1 MIFKRPLSIS
11 LCALAILGA
20 VISGDVTTN
29 AVIADQSSPGDSPT
43 MQPNADVTPHLDI
56 AIRGGRIVDGS
67 GAPWYR
73 ADIGIRDGKIV
84 SIGRITDGEARRTIH
99 ASGLVVSP
107 GFIDMMGQSATSL
120 LESPTNAMNLLS
132 QGITTINCGEGS
144 SAAPLA
150 KSDGDSVGWTTMR
163 EYLALLDMKGLPVNV
178 VQSVGHTQVR
188 RLILG
193 DVDRRPSDE
202 ELQQMRE
209 LVREAMTAGAIGVST
224 ALIYPPAIYAQSQE
238 IAALA
243 KVAGEY
249 GGGYF
254 THMRNEGDQLI
265 EAIDEA
271 LEIGRLAGTPVHIFH
286 LKTAGR
292 QNWGKMPLAIA
303 RIQAARA
310 GGQQVTADVYPYIH
324 NGLGISALIHPRHFA
339 SGFAGLRER
348 LDDETLRADIRL
360 EMEQTDGWENWFRHV
375 GSDWDKI
382 IVGQTNA
389 SRYQDHVGKSLAA
402 VAAAVDEDP
411 WVTFFELVK
420 TGAFVLP
427 ESMTEANK
435 ILAMKQ
441 EFISFC
447 TDVGP
452 AGGDSIASHPRAYG
466 AFPRLLARYV
476 RDLGV
481 ISLERAVAQAT
492 AVAANDVMAFD
503 RGRIAVGLAAD
514 IVAFDYEKLADRA
527 DFTTPTAIAEG
538 VRYVIV
544 GGQIV
549 LDDGKQTEARPG
561 RVLRGPGFR
570 SDNLSAGKKEAGGI
584 PTLAAYDE
592 MASRFLETHRSPG
605 MAIAVTDRGRLVH
618 AAGYG
623 YADLANS
630 ETVKPESLFRIASIS
645 KPITAVAIMQLV
657 QQGRVGLED
666 PVTQYLQCEAEIE
679 SAGERCDPRWHAV
692 TIRQLLEHQGGWDRD
707 KSFDAMFQSVKFA
720 EQLGVKPPARN
731 RDVILAMITQ
741 PFDFDPGTRYAYS
754 NFGYNLLGR
763 VIEKVSDQTYE
774 AYVQQH
780 VLRPVGIERMRI
792 GGTRLGDRIDG
803 EVRYY
808 DTGTGRSVFAEDLGE
823 AVPHPYGAWHLE
835 AMDSHGG
842 WLASAVDLARF
853 VAAFDDP
860 DNCPILSRASI
871 EAMFARPNGD
881 AGLDQDGKPK
891 DVFYSLGWQVRDLG
905 DGRFNR
911 WHTGS
916 LPGTTTI
923 MIHRHDGRNFVGLL
937 NTRVSPATSSLGG
950 ELDRKIGEASQRVE
964 SWPPYDLFKKPII
977 SEGSAALP

>member
-1 MIFKRPLSIS
+1 MIFKRPLCVSVCG
-11 LCALAILGA
+11 LALLVAAITGNLT
-20 VISGDVTTN
+20 VNDV
-29 AVIADQSSPGDSPT
+29 VADQSSQADSSAPKPSSDT
-43 MQPNADVTPHLDI
+43 KPHLDI
-56 AIRGGRIVDGS
+56 AICGGRIVDGS
-67 GAPWYR
+67 GTPWYR

-84 SIGRITDGEARRTIH
+84 SIGRIAAGEATRMIDAT
-99 ASGLVVSP
+99 GLVVSP

-132 QGITTINCGEGS
+132 QGITTINCGEGV

-150 KSDGDSVGWTTMR
+150 KAEGDGVGWTTMR

-178 VQSVGHTQVR
+178 VQTVGHTQVR
-188 RLILG
+188 RLVLG

-254 THMRNEGDQLI
+254 THMRNEGDQLL

-271 LEIGRLAGTPVHIFH
+271 LEIGRMAGTPVHVFH

-310 GGQQVTADVYPYIH
+310 SGQQVTADIYPYIH
-324 NGLGISALIHPRHFA
+324 NGLGISALIHPRHSA
-339 SGFAGLRER
+339 NGFAALRER
-348 LDDETLRADIRL
+348 LDDETLRAEIRV

-382 IVGQTNA
+382 IVGQATA
-389 SRYQDHVGKSLAA
+389 SRYQSHVGKSLAA

-435 ILAMKQ
+435 ILAMRQ
-441 EFISFC
+441 DFISFC

-452 AGGDSIASHPRAYG
+452 AGGESIASHPRAYG

-481 ISLERAVAQAT
+481 LSLERAIAQAT

-527 DFTTPTAIAEG
+527 DFTTPTAIADG

-544 GGQIV
+544 GGQVV
-549 LDDGKQTEARPG
+549 LDEGKQTESRPG

-570 SDNLSAGKKEAGGI
+570 PDSLSVGKKESGGH
-584 PTLAAYDE
+584 PTLAAFDE
-592 MASRFLETHRSPG
+592 MASRFLEKHRSPG
-605 MAIAVTDRGRLVH
+605 MAIAVTDGGRLVH

-623 YADLANS
+623 YADLS
-630 ETVKPESLFRIASIS
+630 EGETVKPDSLFRIASIS

-657 QQGRVGLED
+657 EQGRVGLED
-666 PVTQYLQCEAEIE
+666 PVIRHVACEGDFD
-679 SAGERCDPRWHAV
+679 SAGETCDPRWRLI

-720 EQLGVKPPARN
+720 EQLGVKPPAASG
-731 RDVILAMITQ
+731 DVIRAMITQ
-741 PFDFDPGTRYAYS
+741 PLDFDPGTRYAYS

-763 VIEKVSDQTYE
+763 VIENVSGQTYE

-780 VLRPVGIERMRI
+780 VLKPIGIERMRI
-792 GGTRLGDRIDG
+792 GGTRLENRIEG

-808 DTGTGRSVFAEDLGE
+808 DAGTGRSVFADDLGRS
-823 AVPHPYGAWHLE
+823 VPHPYGAWHLE

-842 WLASAVDLARF
+842 WVASAVDLARF
-853 VAAFDDP
+853 VTALDDF
-860 DNCPILSRASI
+860 DNCPLLCRASI
-871 EAMFARPNGD
+871 ETMFGRPNGE
-881 AGLDQDGKPK
+881 AGADPDGKPK
-891 DVFYSLGWQVRDLG
+891 DVFYALGWQVRDLG
-905 DGRFNR
+905 DGRYNR

-923 MIHRHDGRNFVGLL
+923 MIRRHDGRNFVGLL
-937 NTRVSPATSSLGG
+937 NTRISPAASSLGG
-950 ELDRKIGEASQRVE
+950 DLDREIGNASARVE
-964 SWPPYDLFKKPII
+964 SWPDYDLFPESSK
-977 SEGSAALP
+977 SESSAAVH